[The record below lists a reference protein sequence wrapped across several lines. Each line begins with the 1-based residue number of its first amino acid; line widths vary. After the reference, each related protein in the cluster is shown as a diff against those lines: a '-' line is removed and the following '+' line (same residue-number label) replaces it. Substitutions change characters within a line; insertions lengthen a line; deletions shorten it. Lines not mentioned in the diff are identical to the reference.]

1 MGMFDSLNIELD
13 GRELE
18 IQTKRFECILE
29 SYRPGDWID
38 GATQGI
44 AVYFDILHLDADGK
58 LVYREDGVRVRT
70 LTLFVVIAQGV
81 FVDYQLCDGALTP
94 EVIAQRVRQL
104 REEWRDSARLQ
115 SVFVEALQTKQEQIR
130 LLQARLRRAAAVID
144 NVRRLRAGDPL
155 DGIFD
160 RFHEE
165 TQRLAKGEDPLEVV
179 AWVLANQ
186 EADSEVLRDNARSDP
201 LAEYRL

>member
-18 IQTKRFECILE
+18 IQTKRFDCMLE
-29 SYRPGDWID
+29 TYRPGDWID
-38 GATQGI
+38 GANPGI
-44 AVYFDILHLDADGK
+44 TVYFDMLHLDADGK

-81 FVDYQLCDGALTP
+81 FVDYQLCDGESTP
-94 EVIAQRVRQL
+94 DVIIQRVRQL
-104 REEWRDSARLQ
+104 REQWRDSARLQ
-115 SVFVEALQTKQEQIR
+115 SVLVEALQTKQEQIR

-144 NVRRLRAGDPL
+144 SARRLRAGDPL

>member
-18 IQTKRFECILE
+18 IQTKRFDCMLE
-29 SYRPGDWID
+29 TYRPGDWIS
-38 GATQGI
+38 GATPGI
-44 AVYFDILHLDADGK
+44 AVYFDILHLDANGK

-81 FVDYQLCDGALTP
+81 YVDYQLCDGELTP

-104 REEWRDSARLQ
+104 REEWLDSARLQ
-115 SVFVEALQTKQEQIR
+115 SVLVEALQTKQEQIR
-130 LLQARLRRAAAVID
+130 LLQTRLRRAAAVID
-144 NVRRLRAGDPL
+144 SARRLRAGDPL